1 MRELRQL
8 IRYIL
13 IEAHHEDDRGKHDRV
28 DPDKEEQ
35 DDDLL
40 LEPDEAGDGG
50 DEVEEMNAIGGVG
63 GAPGGIRGVTTPLG
77 AGPTHPD
84 TPAVKKKKKKSK
96 KQPRTR
102 PIVVSKAFGG
112 GDFSK

>member
-13 IEAHHEDDRGKHDRV
+13 IESHHEDDRGKHDRV
-28 DPDKEEQ
+28 DPDKEKQ

-77 AGPTHPD
+77 TGPTHPD
-84 TPAVKKKKKKSK
+84 EPVVKKKKKKGK
-96 KQPRTR
+96 KQPRSR
-102 PIVVSKAFGG
+102 PVVVSKAFGG
-112 GDFSK
+112 GDFPS

>member
-13 IEAHHEDDRGKHDRV
+13 IESHHEDDQGKHDRV
-28 DPDKEEQ
+28 DPNKEER

-77 AGPTHPD
+77 TGPTHPD

-102 PIVVSKAFGG
+102 PVVVSKAFGG